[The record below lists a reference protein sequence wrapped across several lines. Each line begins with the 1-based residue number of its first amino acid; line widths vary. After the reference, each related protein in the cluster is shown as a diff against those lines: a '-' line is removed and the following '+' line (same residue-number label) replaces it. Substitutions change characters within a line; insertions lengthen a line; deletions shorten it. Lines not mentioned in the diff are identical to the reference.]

1 MALRK
6 IVTNSIN
13 DDAVTGDKLSND
25 MLGGITPVGGI
36 ILWSGAVASI
46 GTGSLVNWALCDG
59 TNGTPNLTDKFVV
72 GAGSGYAVSATGG
85 SANAVLV
92 AHSHGI
98 TDSGHDHDIEVLTD
112 ATVGSPNGSV
122 DQNPTSNAV
131 TATSTGSI
139 STETTGISINTTG
152 LNASGATANAQTG
165 TNANLPPYFALAY
178 IMRVS

>member
-1 MALRK
+1 MALKK

-13 DDAVTGDKLSND
+13 DDAVTGDKLSNA

-59 TNGTPNLTDKFVV
+59 SNGTPNLQDKFVV
-72 GAGSGYAVSATGG
+72 GAGSAYAVAAQGG

-92 AHSHGI
+92 AHTHGV
-98 TDSGHDHDIEVLTD
+98 TDPGHDHTLEYTNTD
-112 ATVGSPNGSV
+112 NGDGRMEESG
-122 DQNPTSNAV
+122 NGASAGTHTTSN
-131 TATSTGSI
+131 
-139 STETTGISINTTG
+139 ETTGITINTTG
-152 LNASGATANAQTG
+152 LNAAGATANSQTG
-165 TNANLPPYFALAY
+165 TNANLPPYFSLAY

>member
-72 GAGSGYAVSATGG
+72 GAGSGYAVNATGG
-85 SANAVLV
+85 SADAIVV
-92 AHSHGI
+92 THTHSI
-98 TDSGHDHDIEVLTD
+98 TQTDHDHSYNTNLGTGGGQ
-112 ATVGSPNGSV
+112 GSGGA
-122 DQNPTSNAV
+122 DTG
-131 TATSTGSI
+131 STGS
-139 STETTGISINTTG
+139 TTGG
-152 LNASGATANAQTG
+152 GQANITIDDAGSSG
-165 TNANLPPYFALAY
+165 TNANLPPYFSLAY